1 MTFGPGVKPQRSK
14 ILRVSQK
21 KHIWEVLSGAPL
33 ALFIVILIIITII
46 FIEGLLARDCARCC
60 TYFSYSYNNF
70 MGWLL
75 LSAVIQKRKLR
86 HRVMT

>member
-33 ALFIVILIIITII
+33 ALLIVILIIVTII
-46 FIEGLLARDCARCC
+46 FIEGLLSVPGTVLGAAHI
-60 TYFSYSYNNF
+60 S
-70 MGWLL
+70 
-75 LSAVIQKRKLR
+75 VILTTTLWGGYYYLQLYKRGN
-86 HRVMT
+86 